1 MRANRTRK
9 GSALLE
15 FTLVGIPLIFT
26 LISIFEISR
35 AMWNYHTLAFAMKE
49 GTRYVV
55 VHGFD
60 CTDNGNTCAITVGQ
74 VAQKIR
80 DSGIGLDPALLRVT
94 LTSQANPPVN
104 CNPLSSCLNSG
115 TTWPVDPDN
124 RQGQVITITG
134 NLPFQSALAM
144 FWPGANNGVTFPTY
158 NFSASSTEFIQ
169 F

>member
-1 MRANRTRK
+1 MRAHRTRK

-60 CTDNGNTCAITVGQ
+60 CSDNGNTCSITVGQ
-74 VAQKIR
+74 VAQRIK
-80 DSGIGLDPALLRVT
+80 DYGVGLDPSQLNVT
-94 LTSQANPPVN
+94 LTSRSNAAVN
-104 CNPLSSCLNSG
+104 CNPLNSCLGNA
-115 TTWPVDPDN
+115 TAWPANPDN
-124 RQGQVITITG
+124 RQGQIITITG

-144 FWPGANNGVTFPTY
+144 FWPGAGPGVTFPAY
-158 NFSASSTEFIQ
+158 NFSASSTEGIQ